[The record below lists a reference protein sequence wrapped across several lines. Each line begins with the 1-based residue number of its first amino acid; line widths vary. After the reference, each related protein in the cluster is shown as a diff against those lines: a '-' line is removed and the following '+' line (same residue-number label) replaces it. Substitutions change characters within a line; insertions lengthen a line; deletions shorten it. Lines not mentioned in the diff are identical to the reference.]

1 MQISFTAEQKYHI
14 IQVLKNTDPT
24 LLAEALLEAA
34 APPNLCTFPSPVRK
48 TLTTLQKAYRA
59 VRDIPTASTPAATV
73 INAYMQAEGKA
84 LFMQALQDTITDAE
98 WTSELLFT
106 LAKKLQ
112 IDLKI
117 PPTVQM
123 TLKDGKV
130 FWRIIQDG
138 RVVYDRQ
145 ALKKHDVTYTLDNS
159 CAMNWEMFK
168 TFKNSG
174 KRYSPVKITKARF
187 VAQFSANEQVLAG
200 FIWDELKQC
209 GILNSK
215 DRLTHVWR
223 VLSNQTLLLPSIEGR
238 VYANETA
245 AKREKVR
252 LYNLIATVLQRV
264 ANDPLCADMIPVV
277 NASLFRPE
285 RSLKKWAGN
294 GKIKNKTPTAT
305 DYCSQIWD
313 VAVHQELDDHRN
325 SAQEKNL
332 HLQKIL
338 NYDHIPASAA
348 LAETKT
354 FVKDQYDSANADLL
368 QKQACLQQ
376 MDYPTAMHDTRYM
389 AAILTPEQKFNQDL
403 YNQLESEINRYRSQF
418 NLQCKPLAYTVAIP
432 RKLHKRGIT
441 DGLLAKDQLAREGN
455 VFLEDIK
462 EHLDNFK
469 DVAPEY
475 GLAYLE
481 HLMKALGAFRLLYRT
496 ELKSG
501 HLSSIPEQLPL
512 GMISSC
518 FFHQAADRVAI
529 DELLMSQTIQCV
541 KKQ

>member
-1 MQISFTAEQKYHI
+1 
-14 IQVLKNTDPT
+14 
-24 LLAEALLEAA
+24 
-34 APPNLCTFPSPVRK
+34 
-48 TLTTLQKAYRA
+48 
-59 VRDIPTASTPAATV
+59 
-73 INAYMQAEGKA
+73 
-84 LFMQALQDTITDAE
+84 
-98 WTSELLFT
+98 
-106 LAKKLQ
+106 
-112 IDLKI
+112 
-117 PPTVQM
+117 M

-130 FWRIIQDG
+130 FWRIMQDG
-138 RVVYDRQ
+138 QVVYDRQ
-145 ALKKHDVTYTLDNS
+145 AQKKYDVTYTPDNS
-159 CAMNWEMFK
+159 CVMNWEMFK

-187 VAQFSANEQVLAG
+187 VAQFSANDQVLAG
-200 FIWDELKQC
+200 FIWDELKQR

-215 DRLTHVWR
+215 DRLTDEWR
-223 VLSNQTLLLPSIEGR
+223 VLSNQTLLLHSIEGR
-238 VYANETA
+238 VYANKTTA
-245 AKREKVR
+245 KSEKVR
-252 LYNLIATVLQRV
+252 IYNHIATVLQRV

-285 RSLKKWAGN
+285 RSLNTWAGT

-305 DYCSQIWD
+305 DYCTQIWD
-313 VAVHQELDDHRN
+313 VAVHQELNAHRN

-332 HLQKIL
+332 HQQKIL

-354 FVKDQYDSANADLL
+354 FVKDQYDSAITDLQ
-368 QKQACLQQ
+368 QKQAQARLQQ
-376 MDYPTAMHDTRYM
+376 MGYPIAVHDTRYM
-389 AAILTPEQKFNQDL
+389 AALLTPEQKFNQDL

-418 NLQCKPLAYTVAIP
+418 TLQCTPLAYTVAIP

-441 DGLLAKDQLAREGN
+441 DGLLAKDQSAREGN

-469 DVAPEY
+469 NVAPDY
-475 GLAYLE
+475 GLAYFE
-481 HLMKALGAFRLLYRT
+481 HLIKALGAFRLLYRT